1 MNSSP
6 LRLKNTRNW
15 FAAGLEVQ
23 QAMNT
28 LSDGAFK
35 LFMYICL
42 NARRDSG
49 ILCTTQTELAQN
61 LKKSHG
67 TIRKHL
73 REMETTGICSQ
84 NYFTNSP
91 VGQGTIQISS
101 SYWPYE
107 TGATEPTPT
116 DAEDVFVC
124 NVRKAL
130 AERACVRPSF
140 STADEV
146 LARHWFGRGVSIE
159 RIRQVILLG
168 CSRKYV
174 SWRNNQAHG
183 PISSLAYFEPILD
196 EVEHEKIDPDYWGY
210 LQLRIHRHEKLW
222 IESHDKKAMSETGT
236 NAQHDGG
243 AIAELQG
250 AADQLLKSQPA

>member
-23 QAMNT
+23 QAMNA

-49 ILCTTQTELAQN
+49 ILRTTQTELGRN
-61 LKKSHG
+61 LKKSLG
-67 TIRKHL
+67 TIRKLL

-84 NYFTNSP
+84 NRFTNSP
-91 VGQGTIQISS
+91 VGQGTIQISPP
-101 SYWPYE
+101 YWPYE
-107 TGATEPTPT
+107 TGTAEPAPTEP
-116 DAEDVFVC
+116 ADVFVC
-124 NVRKAL
+124 DIRKAL

-146 LARHWFGRGVSIE
+146 LARQWFSRGVSIE
-159 RIRQVILLG
+159 RIRQAILLG

-183 PISSLAYFEPILD
+183 PISSLAYFDPIIH
-196 EVEHEKIDPDYWGY
+196 EIEHQKIDPDYWGY
-210 LQLRIHRHEKLW
+210 LQFRIHRFEKLW
-222 IESHDKKAMSETGT
+222 IESHQKKTMSEPGT
-236 NAQHDGG
+236 NSQQDSAAEFQGG
-243 AIAELQG
+243 
-250 AADQLLKSQPA
+250 ADQLSKSQPA